1 MLVCSTIVMSAGEEN
16 SSTTIPFPG
25 FAYQRQ
31 GAFNPYAV
39 CFDRTVDD
47 SYRDGR
53 QRFDV

>member
-1 MLVCSTIVMSAGEEN
+1 MSAGEEN